1 MDKFT
6 ASFPKF
12 NVNGFLAMQRA
23 NVETVLQAQRVLVD
37 AAQAM
42 FRLQAGWLNETARQA
57 QDLAKANVAKGP
69 QGLIVDA
76 RAATERAFAVAREGL
91 DVGVKTQG
99 EVADL
104 VTKRVAANV
113 DQVKAFASA
122 A

>member
-37 AAQAM
+37 AAQAI
-42 FRLQAGWLNETARQA
+42 FRLRAGWLNETARQA

-69 QGLIVDA
+69 QGVLADA
-76 RAATERAFAVAREGL
+76 RSATERAFAVARQGL
-91 DVGVKTQG
+91 DLGVRAQG

-113 DQVKAFASA
+113 DQVKGLSA
-122 A
+122 AA